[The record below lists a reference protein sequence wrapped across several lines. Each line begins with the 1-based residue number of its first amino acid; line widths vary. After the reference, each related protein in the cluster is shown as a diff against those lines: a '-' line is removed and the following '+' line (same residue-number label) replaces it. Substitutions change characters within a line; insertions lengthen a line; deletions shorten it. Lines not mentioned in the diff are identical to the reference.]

1 MSEEKALKITMLG
14 PTGVGKTSILTVMRK
29 AMDLAVSNS
38 ILRLNP
44 GKPDDDGFAKSIA
57 LGAFAEYERKLSQLI
72 DTRNFTVQGGL
83 DGNNQNTEFYFYL
96 SNLKGDRNSSKLL
109 LEFQDYPGGW
119 ILPNDSQRSTVV
131 EYLKNSPIT
140 IIAIDTPALIEKDG
154 QYNEPINMS
163 TDITY
168 LLREAYEADNNQSP
182 QKRLVIF
189 APVKCEKYMQA
200 NQTEIINIAI
210 KKRYQTL
217 LGDLKQR
224 RTHIAAV
231 IIPIQTVGGVVF
243 SYIDKRQK
251 NPGEIPPFWYQQRNN
266 PKWESVN
273 AEQPMRFILAFI
285 LRNYLQEK
293 QEKRGLWLQFIYKW
307 LDIDKDLKEAVKY
320 FAQSSVNQSAASGI
334 ELIQGDTLLT
344 VN

>member
-29 AMDLAVSNS
+29 AMDMAVSNS

-96 SNLKGDRNSSKLL
+96 SNLKGNKNSLKLL

-131 EYLKNSPIT
+131 EYLKNSPVT
-140 IIAIDTPALIEKDG
+140 IIAIDTPALIEKNG
-154 QYNEPINMS
+154 QYHEPINMS
-163 TDITY
+163 YDITQ
-168 LLREAYEADNNQSP
+168 LLRDAYEADNNESP
-182 QKRLVIF
+182 QNRLVIF
-189 APVKCEKYMQA
+189 APVKCEKYMLA
-200 NQTEIINIAI
+200 NQTEAINSAI
-210 KKRYQTL
+210 KQHYQAL

-224 RTHIAAV
+224 NSHVAAV

-243 SYIDKRQK
+243 SYIERRRK
-251 NPGEIPPFWYQQRNN
+251 NTGEIPPFWYQQRNN
-266 PKWESVN
+266 PKWETVN
-273 AEQPMRFILAFI
+273 AEQPLRFILAFI

-293 QEKRGLWLQFIYKW
+293 QEKRGIFAKYIYKW
-307 LDIDKDLKEAVKY
+307 FNLDRELEEAVTS
-320 FAQSSVNQSAASGI
+320 FAQSSVHQHGTNGI
-334 ELIQGDTLLT
+334 ELIQGDKLLT
-344 VN
+344 IN

>member
-1 MSEEKALKITMLG
+1 
-14 PTGVGKTSILTVMRK
+14 
-29 AMDLAVSNS
+29 
-38 ILRLNP
+38 
-44 GKPDDDGFAKSIA
+44 
-57 LGAFAEYERKLSQLI
+57 
-72 DTRNFTVQGGL
+72 
-83 DGNNQNTEFYFYL
+83 
-96 SNLKGDRNSSKLL
+96 L

-131 EYLKNSPIT
+131 EYLKNSPVT

-224 RTHIAAV
+224 RRMENQSLWQSTDAQLVFV
-231 IIPIQTVGGVVF
+231 ICN
-243 SYIDKRQK
+243 DKQCV
-251 NPGEIPPFWYQQRNN
+251 
-266 PKWESVN
+266 S
-273 AEQPMRFILAFI
+273 
-285 LRNYLQEK
+285 
-293 QEKRGLWLQFIYKW
+293 EKRIGAYKVFFFVTG
-307 LDIDKDLKEAVKY
+307 A
-320 FAQSSVNQSAASGI
+320 
-334 ELIQGDTLLT
+334 
-344 VN
+344 